1 MNFFSNRAFAAFTV
15 ALAASMW
22 ALFTDIGRPYLPSV
36 PIVVYTLYLYAN
48 RSAVGQL
55 GGDAL
60 KDSPYFLGFLLT
72 MFALFKIFN
81 DVSFSSNLF
90 GQNPALM
97 TQEVGGAVLTTIV
110 GLFCRQALL
119 ALVQDEAPEE
129 DDRLAALANAVTS
142 HAVAFEVARQHFFRE
157 MSDERARQTEE
168 LKATQDRF
176 LAELGAASATRSGQ
190 SAATAATNFAA
201 GAVSGVSHEPMA
213 SPTTSRPTRAEQT
226 VTPEFAAS
234 PSSSSDLART
244 LPYAG
249 PSAVATPTSS
259 PINTPPGPVPAV
271 GARPAG
277 SAESPSGSPLAG
289 PSGSTPP
296 YPPYLGQGRASNTP
310 RSEE

>member
-1 MNFFSNRAFAAFTV
+1 
-15 ALAASMW
+15 MW

-36 PIVVYTLYLYAN
+36 PIVAYTLYLYAN

-176 LAELGAASATRSGQ
+176 LAELAAASAIRFGQ
-190 SAATAATNFAA
+190 SAATAAANSAT
-201 GAVSGVSHEPMA
+201 GEVLGVSNAPMA
-213 SPTTSRPTRAEQT
+213 SPNASRPTPAELT
-226 VTPEFAAS
+226 VTPEVAAIPAS
-234 PSSSSDLART
+234 GSDLART
-244 LPYAG
+244 PPYAG

-271 GARPAG
+271 GAGSAG
-277 SAESPSGSPLAG
+277 SAELPSGRPLAEPSGSL
-289 PSGSTPP
+289 PP
-296 YPPYLGQGRASNTP
+296 YPPYFGQGRASNTT